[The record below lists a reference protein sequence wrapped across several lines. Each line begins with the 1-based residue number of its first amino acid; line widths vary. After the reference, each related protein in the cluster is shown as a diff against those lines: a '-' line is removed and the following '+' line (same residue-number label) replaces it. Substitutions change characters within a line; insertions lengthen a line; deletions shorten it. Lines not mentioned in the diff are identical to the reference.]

1 MLYLTQYG
9 LLYDLAVVAE
19 DPECRVD
26 ADCFSGLACIRD
38 RCQNPCQLSNPCRA
52 GQKCVVEDT
61 LPLRTMACI
70 CPDGFYIGDSG
81 ECIQGMDE
89 LWLPKYI
96 WKNAKKNNVFT
107 VTAVSQCRI
116 HPDCRTTEQCHT
128 GTCLDACRVE
138 QCGTNAICTSRD
150 HSIICTCPP
159 NYTGDARIACYPSEY
174 HLPIYI
180 PYLLLF
186 GITVL

>member
-1 MLYLTQYG
+1 MQYLTQYG

-96 WKNAKKNNVFT
+96 YEKMLKKIMYLQSQLSVNAEYTLIVGPLN
-107 VTAVSQCRI
+107 S
-116 HPDCRTTEQCHT
+116 
-128 GTCLDACRVE
+128 
-138 QCGTNAICTSRD
+138 AI
-150 HSIICTCPP
+150 
-159 NYTGDARIACYPSEY
+159 
-174 HLPIYI
+174 L
-180 PYLLLF
+180 
-186 GITVL
+186 VLV

>member
-1 MLYLTQYG
+1 M
-9 LLYDLAVVAE
+9 VAE

-38 RCQNPCQLSNPCRA
+38 RCQNPCTLSNPCRA

-96 WKNAKKNNVFT
+96 YEKMLKKIMYLQSQLSVNAEYTLIVGPLN
-107 VTAVSQCRI
+107 S
-116 HPDCRTTEQCHT
+116 
-128 GTCLDACRVE
+128 
-138 QCGTNAICTSRD
+138 AI
-150 HSIICTCPP
+150 
-159 NYTGDARIACYPSEY
+159 
-174 HLPIYI
+174 L
-180 PYLLLF
+180 
-186 GITVL
+186 VLV